1 MLPVKSN
8 ERNFRDKMKSLM
20 EFKYYEEGDEKSFLL
35 ESFSHNFFHATEGSN
50 VSRMEMK

>member
-20 EFKYYEEGDEKSFLL
+20 EFKYYEEGDEKSF
-35 ESFSHNFFHATEGSN
+35 SHNFFSATEGSN